1 MKNRRADKVLF
12 GFDFQVNAA
21 IILMLENISDLRSLR
36 LEGNHEDIDLT
47 LNNDQHILAQAKAI
61 VNSSTDF
68 HNVRQKLKEALESL
82 SEACQ
87 AVDTKQLILITN
99 SPNPFNDNASRSIF
113 WAPTRRSFST
123 LPPSAQTIITKYL
136 SKIETPLDLDKFTI
150 QVFPFETDN
159 DAERYKAVMQA
170 VDNFI
175 GDLNINLPGLGKQLL
190 EVWHWDIFKNG
201 TKKDATIQLDKKS
214 IIWPIM
220 VIATD
225 VSKCDDDFLNQ
236 FDSAVYDEI
245 THHYKDTIDNCCERM
260 EFFTRVLYDYNNFKS
275 SKKASERIGDFVEQS
290 WKDYFDEFAA
300 DGIDAET
307 QEGLTKVVLYSI
319 VRRRITIDKIKRG
332 VNL

>member
-1 MKNRRADKVLF
+1 
-12 GFDFQVNAA
+12 
-21 IILMLENISDLRSLR
+21 
-36 LEGNHEDIDLT
+36 
-47 LNNDQHILAQAKAI
+47 
-61 VNSSTDF
+61 
-68 HNVRQKLKEALESL
+68 
-82 SEACQ
+82 
-87 AVDTKQLILITN
+87 
-99 SPNPFNDNASRSIF
+99 
-113 WAPTRRSFST
+113 
-123 LPPSAQTIITKYL
+123 
-136 SKIETPLDLDKFTI
+136 
-150 QVFPFETDN
+150 
-159 DAERYKAVMQA
+159 
-170 VDNFI
+170 
-175 GDLNINLPGLGKQLL
+175 
-190 EVWHWDIFKNG
+190 
-201 TKKDATIQLDKKS
+201 
-214 IIWPIM
+214 M